1 MIVSIPYRYSTNER
15 YDKLNE
21 AITELFQSLIGI
33 LQTHYNTDYITISV
47 YLSNLKYS
55 DFQIPNLLY
64 KSIIGDYK
72 DFDLPVDLPGF
83 ETYQRSTA
91 F

>member
-1 MIVSIPYRYSTNER
+1 
-15 YDKLNE
+15 
-21 AITELFQSLIGI
+21 
-33 LQTHYNTDYITISV
+33 
-47 YLSNLKYS
+47 LSNLKYS